1 MKKGDINTVT
11 IEALKKQV
19 NTYMK
24 KDWPL
29 INKAYCYALK
39 YHEGQKRESGEDYIV
54 HPLAVGYILSMMHAD
69 VDTICAGLLH
79 DVIEDT
85 KATYEDIKK
94 EFGDEVAY
102 LVDGVTKLTHL
113 NFNNKDEFQATNIRR
128 IIVSLREDARIVI
141 IKLVDRLHNM
151 KTIEYKKPERQKE
164 IALQTLEIYVPLA
177 YYIGAYKIKCELE
190 NYCLMYLKPEVYG
203 DLSKK
208 LNTLYNSNKKMLHKM
223 MSDTKKK
230 LNSEGIKCNLEV
242 RFKDISSVYKKML
255 NRSTFENIHD
265 LLSIIITVKNKRDC
279 YLSLMLIHELYV
291 PLNFKFK
298 DFIVKPKTNM
308 YQALH
313 TTVFGPGERL
323 VQFQI
328 RTKEMERIA
337 TYGLTSYWFK
347 NRKQAKLD
355 MQKDLEKNFQFFKS
369 IEELDSNI
377 VDNIEFVKLIK
388 RELFSDNVY
397 VRTTMGEII
406 ELPTDATPIDFAYKI
421 HSDLGNTM
429 IAAVVN
435 DEIVPFDYRL
445 QNNDRVRIITDASVY
460 VDREPWLDY
469 VVTTHA
475 KKKLNEYLKDREKEQ
490 EYDKD

>member
-1 MKKGDINTVT
+1 MKKENDVVVNIDL
-11 IEALKKQV
+11 LKNKV

-29 INKAYCYALK
+29 IQKAYSYALK
-39 YHEGQKRESGEDYIV
+39 FHEGQKRESGEDYII
-54 HPLAVGYILSMMHAD
+54 HPLYVAFILSTMHAD
-69 VDTICAGLLH
+69 ANTICAALLH

-85 KATYEDIKK
+85 DATYEDIKNI
-94 EFGDEVAY
+94 FGDEIAF

-113 NFNNKDEFQATNIRR
+113 NFNSKDEFLATNIRR
-128 IIVSLREDARIVI
+128 IIVSITEDARIVI

-151 KTIEYKKPERQKE
+151 KTIEYKKDERRKE

-177 YYIGAYKIKCELE
+177 YYIGAYRIKSELE
-190 NYCLMYLKPEVYG
+190 NYCLMYLKPETYG

-208 LNTLYNSNKKMLHKM
+208 LNTIYNSNKKMLHKM
-223 MSDTKKK
+223 LTDTKKK
-230 LNSEGIKCNLEV
+230 LNSEGIKCNLEI
-242 RFKDISSVYKKML
+242 RYKDISSVYKKML
-255 NRSTFENIHD
+255 NRGTFENIHD
-265 LLSIIITVKNKRDC
+265 LLGITVIVKNKRDC
-279 YLSLMLIHELYV
+279 YLTLMYIHELYV
-291 PLNFKFK
+291 PLSFKFK

-328 RTKEMERIA
+328 RTKEMDRIA
-337 TYGLTSYWFK
+337 TFGLTSYWFK
-347 NRKQAKLD
+347 NRKLAKQD

-377 VDNIEFVKLIK
+377 ADNIEFLKLIK

-397 VRTTMGEII
+397 VRTSRGEII
-406 ELPTDATPIDFAYKI
+406 ELPNSATPIDFAYKI
-421 HSDLGNTM
+421 HSELGNTM

-435 DEIVPFDYRL
+435 DEIVPFDYQL
-445 QNNDRVRIITDASVY
+445 QNNDRVRIITDSSVY
-460 VDREPWLDY
+460 IDRKPWLDF

-475 KKKLNEYLKDREKEQ
+475 RKKINEYLKYNKKE
-490 EYDKD
+490 

>member
-1 MKKGDINTVT
+1 MKKVDYSTIT
-11 IEALKKQV
+11 IESLKKQV
-19 NTYMK
+19 NIYMK
-24 KDWPL
+24 KDWPQIL
-29 INKAYCYALK
+29 KAYEYAK
-39 YHEGQKRESGEDYIV
+39 KCHKGQKRESGEDYII
-54 HPLAVGYILSMMHAD
+54 HPLSVAYILSMMHAD
-69 VDTICAGLLH
+69 VNTICAALLH

-85 KATYEDIKK
+85 KVTYADIKK
-94 EFGDEVAY
+94 EFGDEIAF

-113 NFNNKDEFQATNIRR
+113 NFNSKDEFLATNIRR
-128 IIVSLREDARIVI
+128 IIVSIREDARIVI

-151 KTIEYKKPERQKE
+151 RTIEYKKSDRQKE

-190 NYCLMYLKPEVYG
+190 NYCLMYLKPDIYG
-203 DLSKK
+203 DFSKK
-208 LNTLYNSNKKMLHKM
+208 LNTIYNSNKKMLHKM
-223 MSDTKKK
+223 MQDTKKK
-230 LNSEGIKCNLEV
+230 LNSEGIKCNLEI
-242 RFKDISSVYKKML
+242 RYKDIYSVYKKML
-255 NRSTFENIHD
+255 NRSTIDNIHD
-265 LLSIIITVKNKRDC
+265 LLSIIVTVKSKKDC
-279 YLSLMLIHELYV
+279 YMSLMYIHEMYP
-291 PLNFKFK
+291 PLSFKFK
-298 DFIVKPKTNM
+298 DFIVKPKPNM

-337 TYGLTSYWFK
+337 TYGLTSYWFT
-347 NRKQAKLD
+347 NRKLAKVD

-397 VRTTMGEII
+397 VRTSRGEII
-406 ELPTDATPIDFAYKI
+406 ELPNSSTPVDFAYKI
-421 HSDLGNTM
+421 HSELGNTM

-435 DEIVPFDYRL
+435 DEIVPFDYKL
-445 QNNDRVRIITDASVY
+445 QNNDRVRIITDSSVY
-460 VDREPWLDY
+460 VDRSPWLDY

-475 KKKLNEYLKDREKEQ
+475 KKKINEYLKDLEKE
-490 EYDKD
+490 

>member
-1 MKKGDINTVT
+1 MKKESKEVVT
-11 IEALKKQV
+11 IELLKNKV

-24 KDWPL
+24 KDWP
-29 INKAYCYALK
+29 IIQKAYNYALK
-39 YHEGQKRESGEDYIV
+39 YHAGQKRESGEDYII
-54 HPLAVGYILSMMHAD
+54 HPLYVAFILSTMHAD
-69 VDTICAGLLH
+69 ADTICAALLH

-85 KATYEDIKK
+85 PATYDDIKK
-94 EFGDEVAY
+94 NFGNEIAF

-113 NFNNKDEFQATNIRR
+113 NFNSKDEFLATNIRR
-128 IIVSLREDARIVI
+128 IIVSITEDARIVI

-151 KTIEYKKPERQKE
+151 KTIEYKKDERRKE

-177 YYIGAYKIKCELE
+177 YYIGAYRIKSELE
-190 NYCLMYLKPEVYG
+190 NYCLMYLKPETYG

-208 LNTLYNSNKKMLHKM
+208 LNTIYNSNKKMLHKM
-223 MSDTKKK
+223 LTDTKKK
-230 LNSEGIKCNLEV
+230 LNAEGIKCNLEI
-242 RFKDISSVYKKML
+242 RYKDISSVYKKML
-255 NRSTFENIHD
+255 NRGTFENIHD
-265 LLSIIITVKNKRDC
+265 LLGIVVTVKNKRDC
-279 YLSLMLIHELYV
+279 YLALMYIHELYV

-313 TTVFGPGERL
+313 TTVFGPGDRL

-337 TYGLTSYWFK
+337 SLGLTSYWFK
-347 NRKQAKLD
+347 NRKLAKED

-377 VDNIEFVKLIK
+377 VDNIEFLKLIK

-397 VRTTMGEII
+397 VRTTRGEII
-406 ELPTDATPIDFAYKI
+406 ELPNSSTPIDFAYKI
-421 HSDLGNTM
+421 HSELGNTM

-435 DEIVPFDYRL
+435 DEIVPFDYQL
-445 QNNDRVRIITDASVY
+445 QNNDRIRIITDGSVY
-460 VDREPWLDY
+460 IDRRPWLDM

-475 KKKLNEYLKDREKEQ
+475 KKKINEYLKENEKE
-490 EYDKD
+490 

>member
-1 MKKGDINTVT
+1 MKKESDVIVT
-11 IEALKKQV
+11 IELLKNKV

-29 INKAYCYALK
+29 INKAYSYALK
-39 YHEGQKRESGEDYIV
+39 YHAGQKRESGEDYII
-54 HPLAVGYILSMMHAD
+54 HPLYVAYTLSTMHAD
-69 VDTICAGLLH
+69 SATICAALLH
-79 DVIEDT
+79 DTIEDT
-85 KATYEDIKK
+85 EATYDDIKK
-94 EFGDEVAY
+94 LFGDEVAF

-113 NFNNKDEFQATNIRR
+113 NFNSKDEFLATNIRR
-128 IIVSLREDARIVI
+128 IIVSITEDARIVI

-151 KTIEYKKPERQKE
+151 KTIEYKKDERRKE

-177 YYIGAYKIKCELE
+177 YYIGAYKIKTELE

-208 LNTLYNSNKKMLHKM
+208 LTYIYNSNKKMLHKM
-223 MSDTKKK
+223 LNDTKKK
-230 LNSEGIKCNLEV
+230 LNSEGIKCNLEI
-242 RFKDISSVYKKML
+242 RFKDIYSVYKKML
-255 NRSTFENIHD
+255 SKSTIDNIHD
-265 LLSIIITVKNKRDC
+265 LLGIVVTVKNKRDC
-279 YLSLMLIHELYV
+279 YLSLMYIHELYV
-291 PLNFKFK
+291 PLSFKFK

-313 TTVFGPGERL
+313 TTVFGPNERL

-337 TYGLTSYWFK
+337 TYGLTSFWFK
-347 NRKQAKLD
+347 NRKFAKED
-355 MQKDLEKNFQFFKS
+355 MQKSLEKNFQFFKS

-397 VRTTMGEII
+397 VRTSRGEII
-406 ELPTDATPIDFAYKI
+406 ELPNSSTPIDFAYKI
-421 HSDLGNTM
+421 HSELGNTM

-435 DEIVPFDYRL
+435 DEIVPFNYQL
-445 QNNDRVRIITDASVY
+445 QNNDRVRIITDGSVY
-460 VDREPWLDY
+460 IDRKPWLDY

-475 KKKLNEYLKDREKEQ
+475 RKKINDYLRENEKE
-490 EYDKD
+490 

>member
-1 MKKGDINTVT
+1 MKKESKEEVT
-11 IEALKKQV
+11 IELLKNKV

-29 INKAYCYALK
+29 ILKAYNYALK
-39 YHEGQKRESGEDYIV
+39 YHAGQKRESGEDYII
-54 HPLAVGYILSMMHAD
+54 HPLYVAYILSTMHAD
-69 VDTICAGLLH
+69 ANTICAALLH

-85 KATYEDIKK
+85 KATYNDIK
-94 EFGDEVAY
+94 ENFGDEIAF

-113 NFNNKDEFQATNIRR
+113 NFNSKDEFLATNIRR
-128 IIVSLREDARIVI
+128 IIVSITEDARIVI

-151 KTIEYKKPERQKE
+151 KTIEYKKDDRGKE

-177 YYIGAYKIKCELE
+177 YYIGAYKIKSELE
-190 NYCLMYLKPEVYG
+190 NYCLMYLKPEIYG
-203 DLSKK
+203 DLQKK
-208 LNTLYNSNKKMLHKM
+208 LTTIYNSNKKMLHKM
-223 MSDTKKK
+223 LNDTKKK
-230 LNSEGIKCNLEV
+230 LNSEGIKCNLEI
-242 RFKDISSVYKKML
+242 RYKDIYSVYKKML
-255 NRSTFENIHD
+255 SRSTMENIHD
-265 LLSIIITVKNKRDC
+265 LLGIVVTVKNKRDC
-279 YLSLMLIHELYV
+279 YLALMNIHELYV
-291 PLNFKFK
+291 PLSFKFK

-337 TYGLTSYWFK
+337 KYGLTSFWFK
-347 NRKQAKLD
+347 NRKLAKQD
-355 MQKDLEKNFQFFKS
+355 MQKSLEKNFPFFKS

-397 VRTTMGEII
+397 VRTSRGEII
-406 ELPTDATPIDFAYKI
+406 ELPNSSTPIDFAYKI
-421 HSDLGNTM
+421 HSELGNTM

-435 DEIVPFDYRL
+435 DEIVPFDYKL
-445 QNNDRVRIITDASVY
+445 QNNDRVRIITDSSVY
-460 VDREPWLDY
+460 IDRKPWLDY
-469 VVTTHA
+469 VVTIHA
-475 KKKLNEYLKDREKEQ
+475 KKKINEYLRDNENK
-490 EYDKD
+490 

>member
-1 MKKGDINTVT
+1 MKKVNDEVIT
-11 IEALKKQV
+11 IELLKNKV

-24 KDWPL
+24 NDWPK
-29 INKAYCYALK
+29 INKAYLYALK
-39 YHEGQKRESGEDYIV
+39 YHKGQKRESGEDYII
-54 HPLAVGYILSMMHAD
+54 HPLYVAYFLSTMHAD
-69 VDTICAGLLH
+69 SDTICAALLH

-85 KATYEDIKK
+85 KATYSDVKK
-94 EFGDEVAY
+94 EFGDEIAF

-113 NFNNKDEFQATNIRR
+113 NFNNKDEFLATNIRR
-128 IIVSLREDARIVI
+128 IIVSIREDARIVI

-151 KTIEYKKPERQKE
+151 KTIEYKKDERRKE

-177 YYIGAYKIKCELE
+177 YYIGAYKIKTDLE
-190 NYCLMYLKPEVYG
+190 NYCLMYLKPDIYG

-208 LNTLYNSNKKMLHKM
+208 LNTIYNSNEKMLHRM
-223 MSDTKKK
+223 LTDTKKR
-230 LNSEGIKCNLEV
+230 LNAEGIKCNLEI
-242 RFKDISSVYKKML
+242 RYKDIYSVYKKMIK
-255 NRSTFENIHD
+255 RSSIENIHD
-265 LLSIIITVKNKRDC
+265 LLGIVVTVKNKRDC
-279 YLSLMLIHELYV
+279 YLALMLIHEMYV

-347 NRKQAKLD
+347 NRRFAKLD
-355 MQKDLEKNFQFFKS
+355 MQQDLERNFQFFKS
-369 IEELDSNI
+369 IEELDSSI
-377 VDNIEFVKLIK
+377 ADNIEFVNLIK

-397 VRTTMGEII
+397 VRTSMGEII
-406 ELPTDATPIDFAYKI
+406 ELPNSSTPIDFAYKI
-421 HSDLGNTM
+421 HSELGNTM

-435 DEIVPFDYRL
+435 DEIVPFDYKL
-445 QNNDRVRIITDASVY
+445 QTNDRVRIITDNSVY
-460 VDREPWLDY
+460 IDRKPWLDF

-475 KKKLNEYLKDREKEQ
+475 KKKINEYLKENEKE
-490 EYDKD
+490 

>member
-1 MKKGDINTVT
+1 MYMKRDNEVIT
-11 IEALKKQV
+11 IELLKKKV

-24 KDWPL
+24 KDWPM
-29 INKAYCYALK
+29 IEKAYKHALK
-39 YHEGQKRESGEDYIV
+39 YHENQKRESGEPYII
-54 HPLAVGYILSMMHAD
+54 HPLAVAYILSNMHAD
-69 VDTICAGLLH
+69 CTTVCAALLH

-85 KATYEDIKK
+85 KATYEEIKK
-94 EFGDEVAY
+94 DFNEEIAY
-102 LVDGVTKLTHL
+102 LVDGVTKFNHL
-113 NFNNKDEFQATNIRR
+113 SFNSKDEFLATNIRR
-128 IIVSLREDARIVI
+128 IVVSIREDARIII

-151 KTIEYKKPERQKE
+151 RTIEYKRPDRQKD

-190 NYCLMYLKPEVYG
+190 NLCLMYLKPDTYG

-208 LNTLYNSNKKMLHKM
+208 LNTIYNSNKKMLHKM
-223 MSDTKKK
+223 LNDTKKK
-230 LNSEGIKCNLEV
+230 LNSEGIKCNLEI
-242 RFKDISSVYKKML
+242 RHKDIYSVYKKTID
-255 NRSTFENIHD
+255 RSSIENIHD
-265 LLSIIITVKNKRDC
+265 LLGIEVIVKNKRDC
-279 YLSLMLIHELYV
+279 YLALMNIHEMYV

-347 NRKQAKLD
+347 NRRLAKND
-355 MQKDLEKNFQFFKS
+355 MQKDLQKNFQFFKS

-388 RELFSDNVY
+388 RELFSENVY
-397 VRTTMGEII
+397 VRTSMGEII
-406 ELPTDATPIDFAYKI
+406 ELPTNSTPIDFAYKI
-421 HSDLGNTM
+421 HSNLGNTM

-435 DEIVPFDYRL
+435 DEIVPFDYQL
-445 QNNDRVRIITDASVY
+445 QMNDRVRIIADSSVY
-460 VDREPWLDY
+460 IDRSPW
-469 VVTTHA
+469 VNIAVTTHA
-475 KKKLNEYLKDREKEQ
+475 KKKILEYLKELGKNKE
-490 EYDKD
+490 

>member
-1 MKKGDINTVT
+1 MKKINNEIIT
-11 IEALKKQV
+11 IDLLKKQV

-24 KDWPL
+24 KDWPIIL
-29 INKAYCYALK
+29 KAYEYALSF
-39 YHEGQKRESGEDYIV
+39 HNGQKRESGDDYII
-54 HPLAVGYILSMMHAD
+54 HPLAVAYSLSLMHAD
-69 VDTICAGLLH
+69 TNTIAAGLLH

-85 KATYEDIKK
+85 KATYEDIKR
-94 EFGDEVAY
+94 EFGNEVAY

-113 NFNNKDEFQATNIRR
+113 NFNSKDEFMATNIRR
-128 IIVSLREDARIVI
+128 IIVSIREDARIVI

-151 KTIEYKKPERQKE
+151 RTIEYKKKERQKE

-177 YYIGAYKIKCELE
+177 YYIGAYKIKSELE
-190 NYCLMYLKPEVYG
+190 NYSFMYLKPDVYG

-208 LNTLYNSNKKMLHKM
+208 LNNIYNSNKKMLHKM
-223 MSDTKKK
+223 MIDTKRK
-230 LNSEGIKCNLEV
+230 LNTEGIKCSLELKY
-242 RFKDISSVYKKML
+242 KDIYSVYKKML
-255 NRSTFENIHD
+255 HNSTVDNIHD
-265 LLSIIITVKNKRDC
+265 LLSIVVTVKTKKDC
-279 YLSLMLIHELYV
+279 YMSLMYIHEMYV

-313 TTVFGPGERL
+313 TTVFGPGDRL

-347 NRKQAKLD
+347 NRKLAKVD

-377 VDNIEFVKLIK
+377 ADNIEFVKLIK

-397 VRTTMGEII
+397 VRTTRGEII
-406 ELPTDATPIDFAYKI
+406 ELPNNSTPIDFAYKI
-421 HSDLGNTM
+421 HSDIGNTM

-435 DEIVPFDYRL
+435 DEIVPFDYKL
-445 QNNDRVRIITDASVY
+445 QNNDRVRIITDRSVN
-460 VDREPWLDY
+460 VDRKPWLDI
-469 VVTTHA
+469 VITTHA
-475 KKKLNEYLKDREKEQ
+475 KKKLNEYLKDKERE
-490 EYDKD
+490 

>member
-1 MKKGDINTVT
+1 MKKGNDEVIT
-11 IEALKKQV
+11 IELLKNKV

-29 INKAYCYALK
+29 ISKAYSYAQK
-39 YHEGQKRESGEDYIV
+39 YHEGQKRESGEDYII
-54 HPLAVGYILSMMHAD
+54 HPLYVAYILSTMHAD
-69 VDTICAGLLH
+69 SATICAALLH

-85 KATYEDIKK
+85 KASYEEVKQT
-94 EFGDEVAY
+94 FGDEIAF

-113 NFNNKDEFQATNIRR
+113 NFNSKDEFLATNIRR
-128 IIVSLREDARIVI
+128 IIVSITEDARIVI

-151 KTIEYKKPERQKE
+151 KTIEYKKDERGKE

-177 YYIGAYKIKCELE
+177 YYIGAYKIKSELE
-190 NYCLMYLKPEVYG
+190 NYCLMYLKPDIYG
-203 DLSKK
+203 DLAKK
-208 LNTLYNSNKKMLHKM
+208 LNTIYNSNKKMLHKM
-223 MSDTKKK
+223 LNDTKKK
-230 LNSEGIKCNLEV
+230 LNSEGIKCNLEI
-242 RFKDISSVYKKML
+242 RYKDIYSVYKKML
-255 NRSTFENIHD
+255 SRSTIENIHD
-265 LLSIIITVKNKRDC
+265 LLGIVITVKNKRDC
-279 YLSLMLIHELYV
+279 YLTLMNVHELYV
-291 PLNFKFK
+291 PLSFKFK

-337 TYGLTSYWFK
+337 EYGLTSFWFK
-347 NRKQAKLD
+347 NRKLAKQD
-355 MQKDLEKNFQFFKS
+355 MQIALEKNFPFFKS

-397 VRTTMGEII
+397 VRTSRGEII
-406 ELPTDATPIDFAYKI
+406 ELPNSSTPVDFAYKI
-421 HSDLGNTM
+421 HSELGNTM

-435 DEIVPFDYRL
+435 DEIVPFDYKL
-445 QNNDRVRIITDASVY
+445 QNNDRVRIITDGSVY
-460 VDREPWLDY
+460 IDRKPWLDY
-469 VVTTHA
+469 VVTIHA
-475 KKKLNEYLKDREKEQ
+475 KKKINEYLKELDNK
-490 EYDKD
+490 

>member
-1 MKKGDINTVT
+1 MEKQNNEVVT
-11 IEALKKQV
+11 IDLLKNKV

-24 KDWPL
+24 KDWPIIL
-29 INKAYCYALK
+29 KAYKYALK
-39 YHEGQKRESGEDYIV
+39 YHEGQKRESGEDYII
-54 HPLAVGYILSMMHAD
+54 HPLFVAYTLAMMHAD
-69 VDTICAGLLH
+69 SDTICAALLH

-85 KATYEDIKK
+85 KATYSDVKK
-94 EFGDEVAY
+94 EFGDEIAY

-113 NFNNKDEFQATNIRR
+113 NFTNKDEFLATNLRR

-151 KTIEYKKPERQKE
+151 KTIEYKKLERRKE

-190 NYCLMYLKPEVYG
+190 NYCLMYLKPEIYG

-208 LNTLYNSNKKMLHKM
+208 LNSIYNSNKKMLHKM
-223 MSDTKKK
+223 LTDTKKK
-230 LNSEGIKCNLEV
+230 LNSEGIKCNLEI
-242 RFKDISSVYKKML
+242 RYKDISSVYKKMI
-255 NRSTFENIHD
+255 NRSTIENIHD
-265 LLSIIITVKNKRDC
+265 LMSIMVTVKNKRDC
-279 YLSLMLIHELYV
+279 YLALMLIHEMYV

-347 NRKQAKLD
+347 NRKLAKKD
-355 MQKDLEKNFQFFKS
+355 MQHDLEKNFQFFNT

-397 VRTTMGEII
+397 VRTSMGEII
-406 ELPTDATPIDFAYKI
+406 ELPNSSTPIDFAYKI
-421 HSDLGNTM
+421 HSELGNTM

-460 VDREPWLDY
+460 VDRKPWLDY

-475 KKKLNEYLKDREKEQ
+475 KKKLNEYLKDLDKE
-490 EYDKD
+490 

>member
-1 MKKGDINTVT
+1 MEKKDISNIT
-11 IEALKKQV
+11 IESLKKQV

-24 KDWPL
+24 KDWPQ
-29 INKAYCYALK
+29 INKAYNYALK
-39 YHEGQKRESGEDYIV
+39 YHKGQKRESGEDYII
-54 HPLAVGYILSMMHAD
+54 HPLYVSYVLSLMHAD
-69 VDTICAGLLH
+69 ADTICAGILH
-79 DVIEDT
+79 DVVEDT
-85 KATYEDIKK
+85 KATYEDVKK
-94 EFGDEVAY
+94 EFGSEVAT

-113 NFNNKDEFQATNIRR
+113 NFNSKDEFLATNIRR

-151 KTIEYKKPERQKE
+151 KTIEYKRPERQKE

-177 YYIGAYKIKCELE
+177 YYIGAYKIKSELE
-190 NYCLMYLKPEVYG
+190 NLCLMYLKPEVYG

-208 LNTLYNSNKKMLHKM
+208 LNSIYNSNKKMLHKM
-223 MSDTKKK
+223 IQDTKKR

-242 RFKDISSVYKKML
+242 RYKDIYSVYKKML
-255 NRSTFENIHD
+255 KNNTVDNIHD
-265 LLSIIITVKNKRDC
+265 LLSIVVTVKNKRDC
-279 YLSLMLIHELYV
+279 YLSLMYIHELYV
-291 PLNFKFK
+291 PLNNKFK

-308 YQALH
+308 YQSIH

-337 TYGLTSYWFK
+337 TYGLTYYWFK
-347 NRKQAKLD
+347 NRKLAKID

-377 VDNIEFVKLIK
+377 ADNIEFLKLIK

-406 ELPTDATPIDFAYKI
+406 ELPLDSTPIDFAYKI
-421 HSDLGNTM
+421 HSDIGNTM

-435 DEIVPFDYRL
+435 DEIVPFDYIL
-445 QNNDRVRIITDASVY
+445 KNNDRVRIITDKSVY
-460 VDREPWLDY
+460 VDRKPWLDI

-475 KKKLNEYLKDREKEQ
+475 KKKLNEYLKDKEKE
-490 EYDKD
+490 